1 MKLNVASSPHIRG
14 AFRTDRIMLDVVIAL
29 LPALA
34 VGVYRFG
41 VNALAVTAVCVITAI
56 VCEWLCGLVTRRCTV
71 KDGSAAVTGLLL
83 ALTLPATAPLWQ
95 CALGAFFAI
104 VIVKALFGG
113 LGQNV
118 FNPALAGRALMMLVW
133 PVGITR
139 FAALGVDGV
148 TAATPLHHMVMPA
161 LPEESILDLFLGNCP
176 GCIGEISAL
185 ALLVGGA
192 YLVWRKVIS
201 VRIPLAYLGTVALL
215 TLVFPKAGTPVEWML
230 ANLFSGG
237 VMLGAIFMAT
247 DYVTS
252 PVTNR
257 GQLIYGIGCGA
268 LTVLFRYFGLF
279 PEGVTYAILLMNA
292 AAWMIDRYTAPRRFG
307 TKKGGRA

>member
-1 MKLNVASSPHIRG
+1 M
-14 AFRTDRIMLDVVIAL
+14 
-29 LPALA
+29 
-34 VGVYRFG
+34 
-41 VNALAVTAVCVITAI
+41 
-56 VCEWLCGLVTRRCTV
+56 CELLCGLVTRRCTV

-83 ALTLPATAPLWQ
+83 ALTLPATASLWQ

-104 VIVKALFGG
+104 GIVKALFSG
-113 LGQNV
+113 LGQNL

-148 TAATPLHHMVMPA
+148 IVAPLLHHMRMPA

-192 YLVWRKVIS
+192 YLAWRRVIS
-201 VRIPLAYLGTVALL
+201 VRIPLAYLGTVAVLM
-215 TLVFPKAGTPVEWML
+215 LVFPKVGTPEEWML
-230 ANLFSGG
+230 GNLFSGG
-237 VMLGAIFMAT
+237 AMLGAIFMAT

-252 PVTNR
+252 SVTSR

-279 PEGVTYAILLMNA
+279 QGGVTYAILLMNA
-292 AAWMIDRYTAPRRFG
+292 AAWIIDRYAIPLRAVSARR
-307 TKKGGRA
+307 KEAAHEE